1 MTLFS
6 HAQEF
11 NALNQLLQ
19 EDEINPE
26 TGEIINNDEAIKQ
39 LFDELELGLAEKLN
53 NSERYIIDTL
63 SQVNTLKMEAR
74 RLTERAKALSNKA
87 DRVKELMKDALIST
101 GEKKLKTDLFNFS
114 IRISKSVQV
123 DDIEELS
130 REYVKM
136 TRSADK
142 TLIKKA
148 LADGIEIPGC
158 SIVENKSLGVR

>member
-1 MTLFS
+1 MTLFN
-6 HAQEF
+6 HATEF

-26 TGEIINNDEAIKQ
+26 TGEIINNDETLKQ
-39 LFDELELGLAEKLN
+39 LFEEMELNLALKLE
-53 NSERYIIDTL
+53 NSQRYIIDTL
-63 SQVNTLKMEAR
+63 SQSDTLKEEAR
-74 RLTERAKALSNKA
+74 RLNDRAKVLANKA
-87 DRVKELMKDALIST
+87 NRVKELMKDALVAT

-114 IRISKSVQV
+114 IRTSKSVQV
-123 DDIEELS
+123 DDLEELS

-158 SIVENKSLGVR
+158 SMVENQSLNAR